1 MVGVIPCM
9 SKCGRDASLGVEQ
22 RLNYPQLANSKDYPE
37 IDGYSS
43 VPFGRNTH
51 LSEDNWGAIR
61 SSGTKRLSSLAHP
74 SLRPARNAP
83 MRATGLTE
91 RLRSAAIEPAIEI

>member
-1 MVGVIPCM
+1 MVGVIPCT
-9 SKCGRDASLGVEQ
+9 SRCGREAGLRVEQ
-22 RLNYPQLANSKDYPE
+22 RLNYPQLANSKDYPAF
-37 IDGYSS
+37 DGYSS
-43 VPFGRNTH
+43 MPFGRHAH

-74 SLRPARNAP
+74 SLSPAR
-83 MRATGLTE
+83 MRRCATGLTE